1 MAHAVSKIT
10 QSYADYGS
18 GAHPSGEVS
27 HISLWVRTLTAANLT
42 AQQALH
48 NALFSAMAACTEG
61 VETKEATLI
70 SEAVI
75 AAGPASTPQSQREKK
90 WLLRYHDATTGKK
103 YVVSLPN
110 AKLSLLAPNSEF
122 MDSITPVTEWTNLK
136 AAFEAVVYS
145 PDDSNLVVLDSAQFV
160 GRNL

>member
-1 MAHAVSKIT
+1 MAHAVSRLI

-18 GAHPSGEVS
+18 GAHPSGETSHVS
-27 HISLWVRTLTAANLT
+27 VWVRTLTAANLT

-48 NALFSAMAACTEG
+48 NALFSSLAAVTEG
-61 VETKEATLI
+61 VETKEETII
-70 SEAVI
+70 SESVI

-103 YVVSLPN
+103 YVVSVPC
-110 AKLSLLAPNSEF
+110 AKLSLLATNSEF
-122 MDSITPVTEWTNLK
+122 MDTTLTEWTNLK
-136 AAFEAVVYS
+136 TNFEAVVYS

>member
-1 MAHAVSKIT
+1 MAHAISKIL

-18 GAHPSGEVS
+18 GAHPSGETS
-27 HISLWVRTLTAANLT
+27 HVALWVRTLTAANLT

-48 NALFSAMAACTEG
+48 NALFSSLAAITEG
-61 VETKEATLI
+61 VETKEETII
-70 SEAVI
+70 SSTVV

-90 WLLRYHDATTGKK
+90 WLLRYHDATTSKK
-103 YVVSLPN
+103 YVVSVPC
-110 AKLSLLAPNSEF
+110 AKLSLLAANSEF
-122 MDSITPVTEWTNLK
+122 MDTTLTEWTNLK
-136 AAFEAVVYS
+136 TNFEAVVYS